1 MEKVHKLI
9 EIIHLR
15 WWVVLQFYS
24 VVPDNLELS
33 LNYQATVLAII
44 MAMVVMGDTCIQSIM
59 AICTIIR

>member
-9 EIIHLR
+9 QIIHLR

-44 MAMVVMGDTCIQSIM
+44 MAMVVMGDTSIM